1 MSALDQSSG
10 HDLSSTTPL
19 SDGHLVQH
27 AEGCYNLHMLEFKI
41 LGPLDVSSDQGPL
54 KLGGS
59 KQRALLT
66 ILLVNAGRVVPT
78 DTLVDQLWGER
89 PPRTAVTSLQ
99 NFLSQLRKLL
109 GADAVATKAPG
120 YVLRVEPHQIDAFRF
135 ERMVD
140 QARALEPVERSR
152 KLQEALALWR
162 GPPLADFTFEPFAQ
176 AEIRRLEGLH
186 ASALEERIDAD
197 LECGRHSELIGELE
211 ALVAAHPLREGLRA
225 QLMLALYRSGRQ
237 AESLQLYHDT
247 RRALVEELG
256 VEPGRSLQ
264 ELFSQLLRQDPA
276 LELGGVLQVD
286 SADDHLE
293 AVVKALVTGRLVI
306 MLGPGVNSTAEPI
319 ENGDG
324 LPKRDQLTARLAEAF
339 GCPPEQAGELTK
351 VAQYAAVTRGVG
363 PLYDEVHALLDC
375 DQAPGPVHGFL
386 AELAALSSE
395 WGTPQPIIVSTNY
408 DRAVER
414 AFADA
419 NEELDVVTYMS
430 IGRDRGRFVDRSADG
445 RLNVITAPNAYADV
459 PVESRTVLLKIH
471 GEVDLEPARDAE
483 SFVISEDDY
492 IAYLAETGISGVL
505 PVRLAAR
512 LRRSHFLFL
521 GYGLVDW
528 SFRVFLHRLWP
539 DEQPAYRSWAVHPDP
554 DALEREFWRRR
565 AIELVDLSL
574 EQEVDRL
581 RVRAQAEAAPVGA
594 L

>member
-1 MSALDQSSG
+1 
-10 HDLSSTTPL
+10 
-19 SDGHLVQH
+19 VQD

-41 LGPLDVSSDQGPL
+41 LGPLDVASDQGPL

-66 ILLVNAGRVVPT
+66 VLLLNAGRVVPT

-109 GADAVATKAPG
+109 GAGAVVTKVPG

-135 ERMVD
+135 EQMLD
-140 QARALEPVERSR
+140 QARGLDPAERSR
-152 KLQEALALWR
+152 KLHEALALWR

-247 RRALVEELG
+247 RRALVDELG

-264 ELFSQLLRQDPA
+264 ELFSQLLRQDRA
-276 LELGGVLQVD
+276 LELGGALQVD
-286 SADDHLE
+286 AKEDHLE

-306 MLGPGVNSTAEPI
+306 MLGPGVNTTSDQV

-324 LPKRDQLTARLAEAF
+324 VPKPDQLTARLAEAF
-339 GCPPEQAGELTK
+339 GCPPAQAGELTK
-351 VAQYAAVTRGVG
+351 VAQYATVTRGVG
-363 PLYDEVHALLDC
+363 PLYDELHALLDC
-375 DQAPGPVHGFL
+375 DQAPGPVHRFL
-386 AELAALSSE
+386 AELAALSSD

-419 NEELDVVTYMS
+419 GEELDVVTYMS
-430 IGRDRGRFVDRSADG
+430 IGRDRGRFVHRSADG
-445 RLNVITAPNAYADV
+445 ELHVITAPNAYADV
-459 PVESRTVLLKIH
+459 PVEARSVLLKIH

-483 SFVISEDDY
+483 SFVVSEDDY

-505 PVRLAAR
+505 PVTLAAR

-539 DEQPAYRSWAVHPDP
+539 DEQPAYLSWAVHPDP

-581 RVRAQAEAAPVGA
+581 RIRVQAEAAPVGSS
-594 L
+594 

>member
-1 MSALDQSSG
+1 MRAE
-10 HDLSSTTPL
+10 
-19 SDGHLVQH
+19 HLVH
-27 AEGCYNLHMLEFKI
+27 DVEGCYNLHMLEFKI

-59 KQRALLT
+59 KQRALLAM
-66 ILLVNAGRVVPT
+66 LLVNAGRVVPT

-109 GADAVATKAPG
+109 GAETVLTKAPG
-120 YVLRVEPHQIDAFRF
+120 YVLRAEPGQIDTFRF
-135 ERMVD
+135 EQMVD
-140 QARALEPVERSR
+140 QARSLEASERSR
-152 KLQEALALWR
+152 HLQEALALWR
-162 GPPLADFTFEPFAQ
+162 GPPLADFTFELFAQ
-176 AEIRRLEGLH
+176 AEIRRLEALH

-247 RRALVEELG
+247 RSVLVEELG
-256 VEPGRSLQ
+256 VEPGRPLQ
-264 ELFSQLLRQDPA
+264 ELFSKLLRQDPA
-276 LELGGVLQVD
+276 LDLGGTFD
-286 SADDHLE
+286 SRDQDDHLE
-293 AVVKALVTGRLVI
+293 AVVKALAAGRLVI
-306 MLGPGVNSTAEPI
+306 MLGPGVNLTSAQND
-319 ENGDG
+319 NGNG

-339 GCPPEQAGELTK
+339 GCPPEHAGELTK

-363 PLYDEVHALLDC
+363 PLYDELHALLDC
-375 DQAPGPVHGFL
+375 EQAPGEVHRFL
-386 AELAALSSE
+386 AELAALSRE
-395 WGTPQPIIVSTNY
+395 LAAPQPIIVSTNY

-419 NEELDVVTYMS
+419 GEEIDVVTYMS
-430 IGRDRGRFVDRSADG
+430 IGRDRGRFVHRSADG
-445 RLNVITAPNAYADV
+445 ELHVITTPNAYASV
-459 PVESRTVLLKIH
+459 PVETRAVLLKIH

-483 SFVISEDDY
+483 SFVVSEDDY

-505 PVRLAAR
+505 PVTLAAR

-539 DEQPAYRSWAVHPDP
+539 DEQPAYRSWAVHPDAGP
-554 DALEREFWRRR
+554 LEREFWRRR

-574 EQEVDRL
+574 EDEVDRL
-581 RVRAQAEAAPVGA
+581 RIRAQAERAPVVIS
-594 L
+594 